1 MYDLSKKSKLYALA
15 AFTAIFLSMAGCGG
29 GSSSAST
36 TNTNSTAN
44 ALPQPSVDCGGSSC
58 ID

>member
-1 MYDLSKKSKLYALA
+1 MNDLSRKTKLFALA
-15 AFTAIFLSMAGCGG
+15 AFTAIFLGMVGCGG
-29 GSSSAST
+29 GSSSSAST
-36 TNTNSTAN
+36 SSGN